1 MDFYQ
6 IEGGI
11 PLRGEYRVKG
21 AKNAAL
27 PIMAA
32 CVCCPGIHR
41 LQDCPRIGDVYAM
54 QEILHA
60 LGVTTTWEKDAL
72 ITDSRSINRTEVP
85 KKLMEEMRSS
95 VFLLGSLMAR
105 CGEAKIY
112 HPGGGRIGKRPIDL
126 HLKGLERL
134 GFEISEI
141 DGEVTCRGSC
151 EGGEIT
157 LPYPSVGATENLMMA
172 ALAGKTDTILRNCAT
187 EPEVAAKGTSRRND
201 LLYRGGSH
209 RSGDL
214 FDGRAG
220 KRRPHLAAQHT
231 RAAADG
237 GALRS
242 AAHGR

>member
-54 QEILHA
+54 QEILRA

-112 HPGGGRIGKRPIDL
+112 HPGGCRIGKRPIDL
-126 HLKGLERL
+126 HLKGL
-134 GFEISEI
+134 
-141 DGEVTCRGSC
+141 
-151 EGGEIT
+151 
-157 LPYPSVGATENLMMA
+157 
-172 ALAGKTDTILRNCAT
+172 
-187 EPEVAAKGTSRRND
+187 
-201 LLYRGGSH
+201 
-209 RSGDL
+209 
-214 FDGRAG
+214 
-220 KRRPHLAAQHT
+220 
-231 RAAADG
+231 
-237 GALRS
+237 
-242 AAHGR
+242 

>member
-54 QEILHA
+54 QEILRA

-105 CGEAKIY
+105 FS
-112 HPGGGRIGKRPIDL
+112 D
-126 HLKGLERL
+126 
-134 GFEISEI
+134 GF
-141 DGEVTCRGSC
+141 D
-151 EGGEIT
+151 
-157 LPYPSVGATENLMMA
+157 Y
-172 ALAGKTDTILRNCAT
+172 
-187 EPEVAAKGTSRRND
+187 
-201 LLYRGGSH
+201 
-209 RSGDL
+209 
-214 FDGRAG
+214 F
-220 KRRPHLAAQHT
+220 
-231 RAAADG
+231 
-237 GALRS
+237 
-242 AAHGR
+242 